1 MAKTASILK
10 QISNFSK
17 RIFKRCI
24 NAMDLPCVY
33 VGVLIMMLIYIFK
46 LTNYTALLLL
56 PVILIILGIIGYV
69 HRQKTEGKY

>member
-1 MAKTASILK
+1 MAKTTSILK
-10 QISNFSK
+10 QSANFSK

-24 NAMDLPCVY
+24 NAMDLSGVY
-33 VGVLIMMLIYIFK
+33 VIMMLIYIFK

>member
-1 MAKTASILK
+1 
-10 QISNFSK
+10 
-17 RIFKRCI
+17 
-24 NAMDLPCVY
+24 MDLSSVY

>member
-1 MAKTASILK
+1 
-10 QISNFSK
+10 
-17 RIFKRCI
+17 
-24 NAMDLPCVY
+24 MDLSCVY

-56 PVILIILGIIGYV
+56 PVILIILGIIRYV